1 MASESSAFC
10 TIPEMITVYALRDR
24 SFHSLAACLMKLI
37 FLSFLDLGEFSV
49 EFILKHLFLQSLLI
63 CSVKSVPPQSTSHL
77 LKTTEILLLG
87 VPRVWKSIPRNM
99 EDETEKNVQIP
110 SG

>member
-87 VPRVWKSIPRNM
+87 VPRV
-99 EDETEKNVQIP
+99 
-110 SG
+110 